1 MKLRFLAAVYLV
13 LTAPALAQVTA
24 TVRGRVSDQRN
35 QPVTGAEVVLRNPIT
50 GFEARTATDEDG
62 RYQLSNIPWQTYE
75 LSISKAA
82 FQSAFQH
89 AVVLRSNI
97 ASVLD
102 FQLELADVRTRVE
115 VAVPHQA
122 CSLMPKAPELE
133 RNSIGSSIDRMPV
146 VPGTRGLES
155 VLLEHARIRRKR

>member
-1 MKLRFLAAVYLV
+1 MVKQTFLFLVNYSKVTSVKLRFLAAVYLV
-13 LTAPALAQVTA
+13 TTALALAQGTA

-50 GFEARTATDEDG
+50 GCEARTATDDDG

-89 AVVLRSNI
+89 AV
-97 ASVLD
+97 
-102 FQLELADVRTRVE
+102 
-115 VAVPHQA
+115 
-122 CSLMPKAPELE
+122 
-133 RNSIGSSIDRMPV
+133 
-146 VPGTRGLES
+146 
-155 VLLEHARIRRKR
+155 